1 MINAI
6 KEIFKRE
13 LRLTARDI
21 NIISIIL
28 LAPLFY
34 SFFYGSIYI
43 NKVERK
49 LPIVIYDEDM
59 SQTTRTIAEHLNASQ
74 MINVTGYVND
84 FNSGIDKINSNQA
97 YGMVYFPKGFEAG
110 LKLYRGAT
118 VKTYLN
124 TTRFLVSNDINI
136 AINEVIINEN
146 ADIKLKFFE
155 KAGFSYGQAKELVEP
170 VKYDVRPLF
179 NTTESYGDFLIPGIF
194 VLIIQ
199 QTLLIGLSE
208 SVAKER
214 ELGTTGHLFEL
225 GKGNIF
231 AVINGKG
238 LLFALIFGAFS
249 LLFFTFNY
257 LVFRINMY
265 GNGAALFIFTF
276 LLIAAAIYFS
286 IFIASFFKKKILA
299 VQFLTISTYPIFLIS
314 GYSWP
319 KFAMPLWVQYIADL
333 IPSTPY
339 LAAFMRITKMG
350 AGLGQTMPELIHLA
364 ILTILFYS
372 AAHIRLKQLLKKQTS
387 NNEE

>member
-59 SQTTRTIAEHLNASQ
+59 SQTTRTIAEHLSASQ

-214 ELGTTGHLFEL
+214 ELGTTGNLFEL

-364 ILTILFYS
+364 ILTSLFYS

>member
-214 ELGTTGHLFEL
+214 ELGTTGNLFEL

>member
-364 ILTILFYS
+364 ILTSLFYS

>member
-214 ELGTTGHLFEL
+214 ELGTTGNLFEL

-257 LVFRINMY
+257 LVFKINMY

-364 ILTILFYS
+364 ILTSLFYS